1 MNKLEN
7 LWAGWRKEYLIS
19 ANSHNYKDD
28 FGKTLFESIDQS
40 ELSDQETFV
49 IERRALTMLLLNAY
63 PYNSGHLLIVPRR
76 SVKTLTE
83 LSSEEHESLWKMVTD
98 ATKVLQ
104 EVFSPDGIN
113 IGLNQ
118 GESAGAGVPNHLHV
132 HVVPRWSGD
141 TNFTTV
147 TANTRVI
154 PEALIDTWTRI
165 SEVWLKEN

>member
-7 LWAGWRKEYLIS
+7 LWAGWRKEYLTFT
-19 ANSHNYKDD
+19 NSNHHKNHSE
-28 FGKTLFESIDQS
+28 KTLFEAIDQS
-40 ELSDQETFV
+40 QLPDQETFV
-49 IERRALTMLLLNAY
+49 IEKRTLTMALLNVY
-63 PYNSGHLLIVPRR
+63 PYTSGHLLIVPRR
-76 SVKTLTE
+76 PVETLAG

-98 ATKVLQ
+98 ATTTLQ
-104 EVFSPDGIN
+104 EVFSPEGIN
-113 IGLNQ
+113 VGLNQ
-118 GESAGAGVPNHLHV
+118 GEAAGAGVPDHLHV

-165 SEVWLKEN
+165 SEAWPRES

>member
-49 IERRALTMLLLNAY
+49 IERRALTMVLLNAY

-76 SVKTLTE
+76 SVKTLAE

>member
-19 ANSHNYKDD
+19 ANTHNYKDD

-63 PYNSGHLLIVPRR
+63 PYTSGHLLIVPRR
-76 SVKTLTE
+76 SVKTLAE

-104 EVFSPDGIN
+104 EVFFS
-113 IGLNQ
+113 
-118 GESAGAGVPNHLHV
+118 
-132 HVVPRWSGD
+132 
-141 TNFTTV
+141 
-147 TANTRVI
+147 
-154 PEALIDTWTRI
+154 
-165 SEVWLKEN
+165 

>member
-1 MNKLEN
+1 
-7 LWAGWRKEYLIS
+7 
-19 ANSHNYKDD
+19 
-28 FGKTLFESIDQS
+28 
-40 ELSDQETFV
+40 
-49 IERRALTMLLLNAY
+49 
-63 PYNSGHLLIVPRR
+63 
-76 SVKTLTE
+76 
-83 LSSEEHESLWKMVTD
+83 MVTD
-98 ATKVLQ
+98 GTKVLQ

-165 SEVWLKEN
+165 SEVWPKEN

>member
-63 PYNSGHLLIVPRR
+63 PYTSGHLLIVPRR

-118 GESAGAGVPNHLHV
+118 GESAGEGVPNHLHV

>member
-40 ELSDQETFV
+40 ERSDQETFV

-76 SVKTLTE
+76 SVKTLAE

>member
-63 PYNSGHLLIVPRR
+63 PYTSGHLLIVPRR

-118 GESAGAGVPNHLHV
+118 GESAGAGVPNQLHV

>member
-63 PYNSGHLLIVPRR
+63 PYTSGHLLIVPRR

-118 GESAGAGVPNHLHV
+118 GSLLSRENAITCFG
-132 HVVPRWSGD
+132 
-141 TNFTTV
+141 TV
-147 TANTRVI
+147 QKRQRY
-154 PEALIDTWTRI
+154 PM
-165 SEVWLKEN
+165 

>member
-76 SVKTLTE
+76 SVKTLAE

-154 PEALIDTWTRI
+154 PGALIDTWTRI

>member
-1 MNKLEN
+1 LNKLEN

-76 SVKTLTE
+76 SVKTLAE